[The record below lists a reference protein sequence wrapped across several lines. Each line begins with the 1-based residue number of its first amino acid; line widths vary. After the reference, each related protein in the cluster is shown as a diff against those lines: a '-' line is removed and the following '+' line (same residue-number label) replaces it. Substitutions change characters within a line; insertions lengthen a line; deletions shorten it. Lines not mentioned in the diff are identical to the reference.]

1 MASFLLSSRSHLS
14 SSVSAGGRGGLLLC
28 AISAFTR
35 KIKLQLFAALTKQE
49 IGFFETVKT
58 GEALVRTHARRR
70 ATGQRGKQKRVM
82 GQKHAP
88 ALCAG
93 QLTSRLSEDTV
104 LMARTVCLN
113 ANVML
118 RTFIGTM
125 GTIYFMMTLSWKLT
139 LVVLMETPVTAA
151 LQKVYSAYDQVG
163 PARER

>member
-70 ATGQRGKQKRVM
+70 KQKRVM